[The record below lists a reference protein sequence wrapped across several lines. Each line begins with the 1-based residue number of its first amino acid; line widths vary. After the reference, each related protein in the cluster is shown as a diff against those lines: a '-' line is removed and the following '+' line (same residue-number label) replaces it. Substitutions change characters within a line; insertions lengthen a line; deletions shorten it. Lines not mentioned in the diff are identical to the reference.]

1 MHRRAVILGVIASSY
16 AAVSR
21 ADSWFLITEDEF
33 QRERLAPPT
42 QSAPPSATRTLAPSP
57 TITVEQP
64 DTTKPIKSPVTI
76 RASFHPHG
84 GATIV
89 LTSFKVTYGSL
100 GIDITSRIVTHAK
113 LNESGISAENA
124 QLPSGHHKIA
134 VQIADD
140 KGRVGIES
148 FEFTVV

>member
-1 MHRRAVILGVIASSY
+1 
-16 AAVSR
+16 
-21 ADSWFLITEDEF
+21 
-33 QRERLAPPT
+33 
-42 QSAPPSATRTLAPSP
+42 
-57 TITVEQP
+57 VEQP
-64 DTTKPIKSPVTI
+64 DTTKPIKSPVAI